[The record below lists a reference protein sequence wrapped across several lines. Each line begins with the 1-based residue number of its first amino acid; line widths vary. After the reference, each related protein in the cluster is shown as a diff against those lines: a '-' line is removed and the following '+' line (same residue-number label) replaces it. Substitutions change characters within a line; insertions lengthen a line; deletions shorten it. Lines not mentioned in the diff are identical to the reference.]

1 MTPLLQNAYFTE
13 LNVDP
18 SALMAVDL
26 MHDVELG
33 VGKAIVMHVLWLLL
47 AQGQGVI
54 EKFDAWSVLSSVVK
68 PRLS

>member
-1 MTPLLQNAYFTE
+1 
-13 LNVDP
+13 
-18 SALMAVDL
+18 MAVDL
-26 MHDVELG
+26 MHNVELG
-33 VGKAIVMHVLWLLL
+33 VGKAIVMHVLRLLL